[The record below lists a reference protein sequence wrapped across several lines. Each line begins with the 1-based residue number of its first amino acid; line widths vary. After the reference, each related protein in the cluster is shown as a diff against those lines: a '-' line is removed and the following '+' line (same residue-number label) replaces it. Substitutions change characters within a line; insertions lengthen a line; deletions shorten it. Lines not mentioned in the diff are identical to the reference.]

1 MKHFIILIHYID
13 TVDRINEIR
22 PRHREFLEKGYSEG
36 IVLFSGPQ
44 VPRTGGLIAARG
56 KSTDEVKKFFSE
68 DPYQKEKAAEYQFIE
83 FEPVH
88 YQEFME
94 HWISE

>member
-1 MKHFIILIHYID
+1 MKHFIILIHYIES
-13 TVDRINEIR
+13 VDRINEIR
-22 PRHREFLEKGYSEG
+22 PRHREFLEKGYSKR

-44 VPRTGGLIAARG
+44 VPRTGGLIVARG
-56 KSTDEVKKFFSE
+56 KSADEVKQFFSD

-88 YQEFME
+88 YQKFME
-94 HWISE
+94 KWISE

>member
-1 MKHFIILIHYID
+1 MKHFIIIIQYK
-13 TVDRINEIR
+13 VPEEKINEIR
-22 PRHREFLEKGYSEG
+22 PRHREFLEKGYKEG

-56 KSTDEVKKFFSE
+56 DSPDKIKEFFSN

-88 YQEFME
+88 YQKFME
-94 HWISE
+94 DWVAK

>member
-22 PRHREFLEKGYSEG
+22 RRHREFLEKGYSEG

-68 DPYQKEKAAEYQFIE
+68 DP
-83 FEPVH
+83 
-88 YQEFME
+88 
-94 HWISE
+94 

>member
-1 MKHFIILIHYID
+1 MKHFIILINYIES
-13 TVDRINEIR
+13 VQIINEIR
-22 PRHREFLEKGYSEG
+22 PRHRIFLETAYEKG

-56 KSTDEVKKFFSE
+56 GSLDEVKSFFEE
-68 DPYQKEKAAEYQFIE
+68 DPYQKERAAEYQFIE

-88 YQEFME
+88 FQQFMDD
-94 HWISE
+94 WINK